1 MKRFVSEDGAIWK
14 GVLAISKMMLIVLKL
29 CLPRRFHEHV
39 IMSTILS
46 AALKKKIVHLFKHV
60 HCQLGEFL
68 FQTPS

>member
-46 AALKKKIVHLFKHV
+46 AALKKNSTFV
-60 HCQLGEFL
+60 
-68 FQTPS
+68 